1 MKNTMKKIL
10 LPLVTTLL
18 ITPSVYAKQLTLGH
32 AMSLDSAAH
41 KGMVIM
47 AEKVKAMSN
56 GDLTIRIFPN
66 AQLGSERDQ
75 AEQVVTGAIDMAKI
89 NGGLAE
95 SFEPTFKVN
104 AIPYLFRDIPHMRK
118 FMKSDLAQEMLGVSK
133 GKGFIGLTFYDSG
146 TRSFYAKKP
155 IISPA
160 DLKGMKVRVP
170 ESPTMMEMIRLLG
183 GRATP
188 MPFTEIYT
196 GLQQGVIDGA
206 ENSVSSLVE
215 MRHSEVAK
223 FYSVDQH
230 SMAPDVII
238 LSENAWASL
247 TPTQQKILK
256 TAAKES
262 LDEQIK
268 IWDQT
273 ENANKEKALTL
284 GVTFVNVDKNKFI
297 AAVKPMLDSAKN
309 DAKLGYYVENI
320 LAL

>member
-1 MKNTMKKIL
+1 MMKKIL
-10 LPLVTTLL
+10 LPLMTTLL
-18 ITPSVYAKQLTLGH
+18 LTPSVYAKQLNLGH
-32 AMSLDSAAH
+32 AMSLESAAH

-66 AQLGSERDQ
+66 AMLGSERDQ

-118 FMKSDLAQEMLGVSK
+118 FMKSDIAQEMLGASK

-155 IISPA
+155 IKSPA

-183 GRATP
+183 GKATP

-206 ENSVSSLVE
+206 ENNVSSLVE

-238 LSENAWASL
+238 ISESTWASL
-247 TPTQQKILK
+247 TPAQQKILK
-256 TAAKES
+256 TAADES

-268 IWDQT
+268 IWDKT
-273 ENANKEKALTL
+273 ENAMTVKAKEL
-284 GVTFVNVDKNKFI
+284 GVTFVKVDKSKFI
-297 AAVKPMLDSAKN
+297 EAVKPMLDAAKK
-309 DAKLGYYVENI
+309 DAKLGYYVEKI

>member
-1 MKNTMKKIL
+1 MKKIL
-10 LPLVTTLL
+10 IPLITTLL
-18 ITPSVYAKQLTLGH
+18 LAPSVYAKQLNLGH

-41 KGMVIM
+41 QGMVIM
-47 AEKVKAMSN
+47 AEKVKAKSN
-56 GDLTIRIFPN
+56 GELTIKIFPN

-95 SFEPTFKVN
+95 SFEPTYKINSTPF
-104 AIPYLFRDIPHMRK
+104 LFRDITHMRK
-118 FMKSDLAQEMLGVSK
+118 FMKSDVAEEMLGSSK

-155 IISPA
+155 IKSPA
-160 DLKGMKVRVP
+160 DLAGMKVRVP

-183 GRATP
+183 GKATP

-206 ENSVSSLVE
+206 ENNVSSLVE

-238 LSENAWASL
+238 ISESSWNALKPAE
-247 TPTQQKILK
+247 QKILK
-256 TAAKES
+256 EAAAES

-268 IWDQT
+268 IWDKT
-273 ENANKEKALTL
+273 ENANKEKAIKL
-284 GVTFVNVDKNKFI
+284 GVTFVEVDKAKFR
-297 AAVKPMLDSAKN
+297 AAVKPMLDAIKK
-309 DAKLGYYVENI
+309 DAKLSPLVEKI
-320 LAL
+320 QAL

>member
-1 MKNTMKKIL
+1 MIKKIL

-18 ITPSVYAKQLTLGH
+18 LAPGVYAKQLNLGH
-32 AMSLDSAAH
+32 AMSLESAAH

-47 AEKVKAMSN
+47 AEKVKMMSN

-118 FMKSDLAQEMLGVSK
+118 FMKSDVAQEMLGASK

-155 IISPA
+155 IKSPA

-206 ENSVSSLVE
+206 ENNVSSLVE

-238 LSENAWASL
+238 ISENSWNSL
-247 TPTQQKILK
+247 TATQQKILK
-256 TAAKES
+256 TAAEES

-268 IWDQT
+268 IWDET
-273 ENANKEKALTL
+273 ENANREKALKL
-284 GVTFVNVDKNKFI
+284 GVTFVEVDKSKFI
-297 AAVKPMLDSAKN
+297 EAVKPMLDAAKK
-309 DAKLGYYVENI
+309 DAKLGYYVEKI
-320 LAL
+320 QAL

>member
-1 MKNTMKKIL
+1 MKKL
-10 LPLVTTLL
+10 LIPLVSTLL
-18 ITPSVYAKQLTLGH
+18 MAPGVYAKQLNLGH
-32 AMSLDSAAH
+32 AMSLESAAH

-47 AEKVKAMSN
+47 AEKVKEKSN
-56 GDLTIRIFPN
+56 GDLTIKIFPN

-95 SFEPTFKVN
+95 SFEPTYKIN
-104 AIPYLFRDIPHMRK
+104 SIPYLFRDIPHMRK
-118 FMKSDLAQEMLGVSK
+118 FMTSGVAEEMLMSSK

-155 IISPA
+155 IKSPA
-160 DLKGMKVRVP
+160 DLAGMKVRVP

-183 GRATP
+183 GKATP

-206 ENSVSSLVE
+206 ENNISSLVE

-238 LSENAWASL
+238 ISENSWNSL
-247 TPTQQKILK
+247 SAAQQKILK
-256 TAAKES
+256 EAAAES
-262 LDEQIK
+262 LTEQIK
-268 IWDQT
+268 IWDET
-273 ENANKEKALTL
+273 ENANKEKAIKL
-284 GVTFVNVDKNKFI
+284 GVTFVEVDKAPFVE
-297 AAVKPMLDSAKN
+297 AVKPMLDAAKA
-309 DAKLGYYVENI
+309 DAKLSPYVEKI
-320 LAL
+320 QAL

>member
-1 MKNTMKKIL
+1 MKKIL
-10 LPLVTTLL
+10 LPLVASLL
-18 ITPSVYAKQLTLGH
+18 IAPGVYAKQLNLGH
-32 AMSLDSAAH
+32 AMSLESAAH

-47 AEKVKAMSN
+47 ADKVKAMSN

-104 AIPYLFRDIPHMRK
+104 SIPYLFNDIPHMRK
-118 FMKSDLAQEMLGVSK
+118 FMKSDVAQEMLQSSK
-133 GKGFIGLTFYDSG
+133 GKGFVGLTFYDSG
-146 TRSFYAKKP
+146 TRSFYAKKA
-155 IISPA
+155 IKSPA
-160 DLKGMKVRVP
+160 DLAGMKVRVP

-183 GRATP
+183 GKATP

-206 ENSVSSLVE
+206 ENNVSSLVE

-238 LSENAWASL
+238 ISENAWNGLSPAE
-247 TPTQQKILK
+247 QKILK
-256 TAAKES
+256 TAASES

-268 IWDQT
+268 IWDKT
-273 ENANKEKALTL
+273 ENANKEKAVKL
-284 GVTFVNVDKNKFI
+284 GVTFVEVDKSAFQ
-297 AAVKPMLDSAKN
+297 AAVKPMLDSALS
-309 DAKLGYYVENI
+309 DPKLGYYVEKI
-320 LAL
+320 QGLK